1 MKQKTKK
8 RKNRKKRKTQ
18 RRGLKIF
25 TVLLVLA
32 LLIGAGGVFLGKKI
46 QKIRYPLQYGKYV
59 EQSAKEFG
67 LAPELIYA
75 VIATESSF
83 NKDAVSDVGAMGLTQ
98 IMPET
103 FHWLQKKL
111 GESYPDE
118 ALFEPEISIRY
129 GAYFYSLLLTKY
141 DGDVKTAAAAYH
153 SGSGQVSKWLKD
165 PKNSKDGKTLTQI
178 PGKNAQHYADKI
190 LSAMETYETLYKK
203 ETTTNG

>member
-8 RKNRKKRKTQ
+8 RKNRKKQKAA
-18 RRGLKIF
+18 RRPLKIF
-25 TVLLVLA
+25 ALILVLA
-32 LLIGAGGVFLGKKI
+32 LLFGVGGVFLGKKI
-46 QKIRYPLQYGKYV
+46 QKARYPLEYGKFV

-67 LAPELIYA
+67 ISEELLYA

-83 NKDAVSDVGAMGLTQ
+83 DKDAVSNVGAMGLTQ

-118 ALFEPEISIRY
+118 ALFDPEVSIRY
-129 GAYFYSLLLTKY
+129 GAYFYSILLTKY

-153 SGSGQVSKWLKD
+153 SGTGQVSKWLKD

-178 PGKNAQHYADKI
+178 PGKNARHYADKI
-190 LSAMETYETLYKK
+190 LSALETYETLYEK